1 MRATQP
7 RPGCDAVHQRRAA
20 HASQPRQVF
29 RTKRHRQGMHRPGRP
44 ARARGRRCGPASV
57 RRGKGA
63 DSAGSPVA
71 VPTIWTGCSAPRRSR
86 TPPPAASP
94 VVVETLG
101 IGQRPARAC
110 RAPPRRTRRRP
121 ARNAAT
127 AGGMRMS
134 RTWRVSERVKKRA
147 VHTPD
152 ASARTARAGRRRR
165 VVSVLYPDSGQ
176 EQNRRYARLRHGT
189 VLRRRRSRQNPATAR
204 HASRSSHAHQARRH
218 RRRRHRRP
226 GRRAR
231 HPPGRPERFSL

>member
-44 ARARGRRCGPASV
+44 ARARPPLRPRQRQA
-57 RRGKGA
+57 RGA

-71 VPTIWTGCSAPRRSR
+71 VPTIWTGCSAPRRSGHHR
-86 TPPPAASP
+86 QRRRR

-101 IGQRPARAC
+101 IGQRQRARVALH
-110 RAPPRRTRRRP
+110 RGEHAGG
-121 ARNAAT
+121 RNAAT
-127 AGGMRMS
+127 TGGMRMS
-134 RTWRVSERVKKRA
+134 RTWRVSERVKKGLCIRLTQA
-147 VHTPD
+147 PGRRVPD
-152 ASARTARAGRRRR
+152 AAAR